1 MEEIENVEGIPEGID
16 EAEEYGRRRRA
27 FAKDWTKGS
36 ITRNLLLL
44 GWPMSVN
51 AVLTM
56 IGPTI
61 DMVWVGM
68 LGDASLAGV
77 GVAGTAVMVVNSIRM
92 GLTTGTRAMI
102 ARFVGAGNTEGA
114 NHVAQQAFV
123 ISAAFSVFMA
133 VIGIILADPI
143 MRIFGLE
150 EDVVAEGAAYMRI
163 MFVGSVA
170 MSFRLMGEGVMQA
183 SGDAMTPMLA
193 SVIFRVLH
201 VALCPFLVLG
211 WWIFPHMGV
220 SGAAMTNVFSQG
232 LGAAVGLWALFSGRS
247 IGFNVAGW
255 RQKAVGSNYGIAGR
269 VFGFLAVWRLVQL
282 GPSRLTMTLRN
293 FSLDRSIIW
302 RIVRIGIPSS
312 ITGMERSVANI
323 VLVWLVT
330 PFGTAAV
337 AAHSLIQRVAMFF
350 QMPGM
355 GVGQAAGVL
364 AGQNLGAK
372 QPGRAERTGWIAAGL
387 FSVIMVVS
395 SIIVFFWAEEIIGVF
410 SSEPATRALGGDFLR
425 IEIVSFMV
433 FGLVQV
439 LVQCLNG
446 VGDTWI
452 PMITTLATMWLV
464 QVPMAYFLSKYTS
477 VGVYG
482 VRWGIVTAIALR
494 GVIYAVYFKAG
505 RWKRKRV

>member
-1 MEEIENVEGIPEGID
+1 MEDTEGVEES
-16 EAEEYGRRRRA
+16 EAYGGRRGV
-27 FAKDWTKGS
+27 FARDWTKGS
-36 ITRNLLLL
+36 ITRNLLSL

-51 AVLTM
+51 AILTM

-68 LGDASLAGV
+68 LGDASLAGM
-77 GVAGTAVMVVNSIRM
+77 GVAGTAVMVVNSLRM

-102 ARFVGAGNTEGA
+102 ARFVGAGDTEGA

-123 ISAAFSVFMA
+123 ISAGFSVLMA
-133 VIGIILADPI
+133 VIGIILAEPI

-170 MSFRLMGEGVMQA
+170 MSFRMMGEGVMQA

-201 VALCPFLVLG
+201 VVLCPFLVLG
-211 WWIFPHMGV
+211 LWIFPSMGI

-232 LGAAVGLWALFSGRS
+232 LGAAVGLWALFTGRS
-247 IGFNVAGW
+247 IGFNITGW
-255 RQKAVGSNYGIAGR
+255 RQKAVGSNYDIVGR
-269 VFGFLAVWRLVQL
+269 IVGFLAIWRLVRI

-293 FSLDRSIIW
+293 FSLDRNIIW

-312 ITGMERSVANI
+312 ITGMERSLANI
-323 VLVWLVT
+323 LLVWLIT

-372 QPGRAERTGWIAAGL
+372 QPARAERTGWIAAGL
-387 FSVIMVVS
+387 FSVFMLVASTV
-395 SIIVFFWAEEIIGVF
+395 VFFWAEEIIGIF
-410 SSEPATRALGGDFLR
+410 SSEPATKEIGGNFLR
-425 IEIVSFMV
+425 IEIVSFLV
-433 FGLVQV
+433 FGVVQV

-452 PMITTLATMWLV
+452 PMFTTLATMWLV
-464 QVPMAYFLSKYTS
+464 QVPMAFFLSKYTTA
-477 VGVYG
+477 GVYG

-494 GVIYAVYFKAG
+494 AVIYAAYFKAG